1 MHGVCVGRDCVPRH
15 ESASR
20 AVACRVVGGIASELA
35 DRLDSLQLALP
46 DVVPTCPIVVLCVE
60 TVTVF
65 FAFGVGAAM
74 S

>member
-1 MHGVCVGRDCVPRH
+1 
-15 ESASR
+15 
-20 AVACRVVGGIASELA
+20 VVGGIASELA

-46 DVVPTCPIVVLCVE
+46 DVVPTCPIVVLCAE